1 MALLE
6 VNNLQV
12 NYGVIRAIKGISF
25 EVNEGEIVSLIGAN
39 GAGKTTT
46 MQSIMGLIPI
56 KDGTVTYDGKVIN
69 KIPGH
74 KLVPMGMSQVPEG
87 RRVFQ
92 ELTVYENLVM
102 GAYTQKDKAKI
113 NETLEEVVEYFPRLK
128 ERFNQLAGT
137 LSGGEQQMC
146 AIGRGMMT
154 RPKMMILDEPSL
166 GLAPVIVD
174 QIFEI
179 LKRLR
184 AEENLTVLLVE
195 QNAQLA
201 LENSDRAYVL
211 ENGQVSVTGPAE
223 ELLHSEAIQKAYLG
237 L

>member
-1 MALLE
+1 MLK
-6 VNNLQV
+6 VNDICSF
-12 NYGVIRAIKGISF
+12 YGDVQILHG
-25 EVNEGEIVSLIGAN
+25 VSLDVKAGEMVTLLGSN
-39 GAGKTTT
+39 GAGKSTT
-46 MQSIMGLIPI
+46 IKAICNINPI
-56 KDGTVTYDGKVIN
+56 KTGEIIFDGQPI
-69 KIPGH
+69 H
-74 KLVPMGMSQVPEG
+74 KLPAYKLPDLGIALIPEG
-87 RRVFQ
+87 RHLFPAMSVKD
-92 ELTVYENLVM
+92 NLLM
-102 GAYTQKDKAKI
+102 GAYTQSDKAQI
-113 NETLEEVVEYFPRLK
+113 NRTLEEVVEYFPRLK
-128 ERFNQLAGT
+128 ERFNQTAGT

-154 RPKMMILDEPSL
+154 RPKLMILDEPSL

-211 ENGQVSVTGPAE
+211 ENGQISVSGPAE

>member
-1 MALLE
+1 M
-6 VNNLQV
+6 LQV
-12 NYGVIRAIKGISF
+12 NNICSFYGDVQILHG
-25 EVNEGEIVSLIGAN
+25 VSLEVKAGEMVTLLGSN
-39 GAGKTTT
+39 GAGKSTT
-46 MQSIMGLIPI
+46 I
-56 KDGTVTYDGKVIN
+56 KAICNIN
-69 KIPGH
+69 PVKSGEIIFNGQEIH
-74 KLVPMGMSQVPEG
+74 KLPAYKLPDLGIALIPEG
-87 RRVFQ
+87 RHLFPSMSVKD
-92 ELTVYENLVM
+92 NLLM

-174 QIFEI
+174 QIFDI

-184 AEENLTVLLVE
+184 TEENLTVLLVE

>member
-1 MALLE
+1 M
-6 VNNLQV
+6 LQV
-12 NYGVIRAIKGISF
+12 NNICSFYGDVQILHG
-25 EVNEGEIVSLIGAN
+25 VSLEVKAGEMVTLLGSN
-39 GAGKTTT
+39 GAGKSTT
-46 MQSIMGLIPI
+46 I
-56 KDGTVTYDGKVIN
+56 KAICNIN
-69 KIPGH
+69 PVKSGEIIFGGQAIH
-74 KLVPMGMSQVPEG
+74 KLPAYKLPDLGIALIPEG
-87 RRVFQ
+87 RHLFPSMSVKD
-92 ELTVYENLVM
+92 NLLM

>member
-1 MALLE
+1 MLKVNDICSFYGDVQILHGVSLE
-6 VNNLQV
+6 VK
-12 NYGVIRAIKGISF
+12 A
-25 EVNEGEIVSLIGAN
+25 GEMVTLLGSN
-39 GAGKTTT
+39 GAGKSTTIKAICNINPVKSGEIIFND
-46 MQSIMGLIPI
+46 QPI
-56 KDGTVTYDGKVIN
+56 
-69 KIPGH
+69 H
-74 KLVPMGMSQVPEG
+74 KLPAYKLPDLGIALIPEG
-87 RRVFQ
+87 RHLFPAMSVKD
-92 ELTVYENLVM
+92 NLLM

-174 QIFEI
+174 QIFDI

-211 ENGQVSVTGPAE
+211 ENGQVSVTGPAK

>member
-1 MALLE
+1 M
-6 VNNLQV
+6 LQV
-12 NYGVIRAIKGISF
+12 NNICSFYGDVQILHG
-25 EVNEGEIVSLIGAN
+25 VSLEVKAGEMVTLLGSN
-39 GAGKTTT
+39 GAGKSTT
-46 MQSIMGLIPI
+46 I
-56 KDGTVTYDGKVIN
+56 KAICNINPVKSGEILFDGQAI
-69 KIPGH
+69 H
-74 KLVPMGMSQVPEG
+74 KLPAYKLPDLGIALIPEG
-87 RRVFQ
+87 RHLFPSMSVKD
-92 ELTVYENLVM
+92 NLLM

-113 NETLEEVVEYFPRLK
+113 AETLDEVVEYFPRLK

-174 QIFEI
+174 QIFDI

>member
-1 MALLE
+1 M
-6 VNNLQV
+6 LQV
-12 NYGVIRAIKGISF
+12 NNICSFYGDVQILHG
-25 EVNEGEIVSLIGAN
+25 VSLEVKAGEMVTLLGSN
-39 GAGKTTT
+39 GAGKSTTIKAICNINPVKSGEIIFGG
-46 MQSIMGLIPI
+46 QPI
-56 KDGTVTYDGKVIN
+56 
-69 KIPGH
+69 H
-74 KLVPMGMSQVPEG
+74 KLPAYKLPDLGIALIPEG
-87 RRVFQ
+87 RHLFPSMSVKD
-92 ELTVYENLVM
+92 NLLM

-174 QIFEI
+174 QIFDI

>member
-1 MALLE
+1 M
-6 VNNLQV
+6 LQV
-12 NYGVIRAIKGISF
+12 NNICSFYGDVQILHG
-25 EVNEGEIVSLIGAN
+25 VSLEVKAGEMVTLLGSN
-39 GAGKTTT
+39 GAGKSTTIKAICNINPVKSGEIIFGG
-46 MQSIMGLIPI
+46 QPI
-56 KDGTVTYDGKVIN
+56 
-69 KIPGH
+69 H
-74 KLVPMGMSQVPEG
+74 KLPAYKLPDLGIALIPEG
-87 RRVFQ
+87 RHLFPSMSVKD
-92 ELTVYENLVM
+92 NLLM

-174 QIFEI
+174 QIFDI

-211 ENGQVSVTGPAE
+211 ETGNIVKEGDAH
-223 ELLHSEAIQKAYLG
+223 LLMNDDDVRKAYLG
-237 L
+237 

>member
-1 MALLE
+1 M
-6 VNNLQV
+6 LQV
-12 NYGVIRAIKGISF
+12 NNICSFYGDVQILHG
-25 EVNEGEIVSLIGAN
+25 VSLEVEAGEMVTLLGSN
-39 GAGKTTT
+39 GAGKSTT
-46 MQSIMGLIPI
+46 I
-56 KDGTVTYDGKVIN
+56 KAICNINPVKSGEILFDGQAI
-69 KIPGH
+69 H
-74 KLVPMGMSQVPEG
+74 KLPAYKLPDLGIALIPEG
-87 RRVFQ
+87 RHLFPSMSVKD
-92 ELTVYENLVM
+92 NLLM

-113 NETLEEVVEYFPRLK
+113 AETLDEVVEYFPRLK

-174 QIFEI
+174 QIFDI

>member
-1 MALLE
+1 MLKVNDICSFYGDVQILHGVSLE
-6 VNNLQV
+6 VK
-12 NYGVIRAIKGISF
+12 A
-25 EVNEGEIVSLIGAN
+25 GEMVTLLGSN
-39 GAGKTTT
+39 GAGKSTTIKAICNINPVKSGEIIFND
-46 MQSIMGLIPI
+46 QPI
-56 KDGTVTYDGKVIN
+56 
-69 KIPGH
+69 H
-74 KLVPMGMSQVPEG
+74 KLPAYKLPDLGIALIPEG
-87 RRVFQ
+87 RHLFPAMSVKD
-92 ELTVYENLVM
+92 NLLM

-128 ERFNQLAGT
+128 ERFNQTAGT

-154 RPKMMILDEPSL
+154 RPKLMILDEPSL

-184 AEENLTVLLVE
+184 EEENLTVLLVE

-211 ENGQVSVTGPAE
+211 ENGQISVTGPAE

>member
-1 MALLE
+1 M
-6 VNNLQV
+6 LQV
-12 NYGVIRAIKGISF
+12 NNICSFYGDVQILHG
-25 EVNEGEIVSLIGAN
+25 VSLEVKAGEMVTLLGSN
-39 GAGKTTT
+39 GAGKSTT
-46 MQSIMGLIPI
+46 I
-56 KDGTVTYDGKVIN
+56 KAICNIN
-69 KIPGH
+69 PVKSGEIIFNGQAIH
-74 KLVPMGMSQVPEG
+74 KLPAYKLPDLGISLIPEG
-87 RRVFQ
+87 RHLFPSMSVKD
-92 ELTVYENLVM
+92 NLLM
-102 GAYTQKDKAKI
+102 GAYTQKDKVKI

-211 ENGQVSVTGPAE
+211 ENGQISVTGPAE

>member
-1 MALLE
+1 MLKVNDICSFYGDVQILHGVSLE
-6 VNNLQV
+6 VK
-12 NYGVIRAIKGISF
+12 A
-25 EVNEGEIVSLIGAN
+25 GEMVTLLGSN
-39 GAGKTTT
+39 GAGKSTT
-46 MQSIMGLIPI
+46 IKGICNINPI
-56 KDGTVTYDGKVIN
+56 KSGEIIFNDKPI
-69 KIPGH
+69 H
-74 KLVPMGMSQVPEG
+74 KLPAYKLPDLGIALIPEG
-87 RRVFQ
+87 RHLFPAMSVKD
-92 ELTVYENLVM
+92 NLLM
-102 GAYTQKDKAKI
+102 GAYTQNDKAQI
-113 NETLEEVVEYFPRLK
+113 NQTLEEVVEYFPRLK
-128 ERFNQLAGT
+128 ERFNQTAGT

-154 RPKMMILDEPSL
+154 RPKLMILDEPSL
-166 GLAPVIVD
+166 GLAPVIVN

-184 AEENLTVLLVE
+184 KEENLTVLLVE

-211 ENGQVSVTGPAE
+211 ENGQISVSGPAD

>member
-1 MALLE
+1 M
-6 VNNLQV
+6 LQV
-12 NYGVIRAIKGISF
+12 NNICSFYGDVQILHG
-25 EVNEGEIVSLIGAN
+25 VSLEVKAGEMVTLLGSN
-39 GAGKTTT
+39 GAGKSTTIKAICNINPVRSGEIIFGG
-46 MQSIMGLIPI
+46 QPI
-56 KDGTVTYDGKVIN
+56 
-69 KIPGH
+69 H
-74 KLVPMGMSQVPEG
+74 KLPAYKLPDLGIALIPEG
-87 RRVFQ
+87 RHLFPSMSVKD
-92 ELTVYENLVM
+92 NLLM
-102 GAYTQKDKAKI
+102 GAYTQKDKGKI

-211 ENGQVSVTGPAE
+211 ENGQVSVSGPAE

>member
-1 MALLE
+1 MLQVNNICSFYGDVQILHGVSLE
-6 VNNLQV
+6 VNAGEMVTLLGSNCA
-12 NYGVIRAIKGISF
+12 GKSTTIKGICNINPIKS
-25 EVNEGEIVSLIGAN
+25 GEIIFRD
-39 GAGKTTT
+39 
-46 MQSIMGLIPI
+46 QPI
-56 KDGTVTYDGKVIN
+56 
-69 KIPGH
+69 H
-74 KLVPMGMSQVPEG
+74 KLPAYKLPDLGIALIPEG
-87 RRVFQ
+87 RHLFPAMSVKD
-92 ELTVYENLVM
+92 NLLM
-102 GAYTQKDKAKI
+102 GAYTQSDKAQI
-113 NETLEEVVEYFPRLK
+113 AETLEEVVEYFPRLK
-128 ERFNQLAGT
+128 ERFNQTAGT

-154 RPKMMILDEPSL
+154 RPKLMILDEPSL
-166 GLAPVIVD
+166 GLAPVIVN

-184 AEENLTVLLVE
+184 KEENLTVLLVE

-211 ENGQVSVTGPAE
+211 ENGQISVSGPAE

>member
-1 MALLE
+1 M
-6 VNNLQV
+6 LQV
-12 NYGVIRAIKGISF
+12 NNICSFYGDVQILHGVSM
-25 EVNEGEIVSLIGAN
+25 EVKAGEMVTLLGSN
-39 GAGKTTT
+39 GAGKSTT
-46 MQSIMGLIPI
+46 I
-56 KDGTVTYDGKVIN
+56 KAICNIN
-69 KIPGH
+69 PVKSGEIIFNGQAIH
-74 KLVPMGMSQVPEG
+74 KLPAYKLPDLGIALIPEG
-87 RRVFQ
+87 RHLFPSMSVKD
-92 ELTVYENLVM
+92 NLLM

-174 QIFEI
+174 QIFDI

>member
-1 MALLE
+1 M
-6 VNNLQV
+6 LQV
-12 NYGVIRAIKGISF
+12 NNICSFYGDVQILHG
-25 EVNEGEIVSLIGAN
+25 VSLEVKAGEMVTLLGSN
-39 GAGKTTT
+39 GAGKSTTIKAICNINPVKSGEIIFDG
-46 MQSIMGLIPI
+46 QPI
-56 KDGTVTYDGKVIN
+56 
-69 KIPGH
+69 H
-74 KLVPMGMSQVPEG
+74 KLPAYKLPDLGISLIPEG
-87 RRVFQ
+87 RHLFPSMSVKD
-92 ELTVYENLVM
+92 NLLM
-102 GAYTQKDKAKI
+102 GAYTQKDKVKI
-113 NETLEEVVEYFPRLK
+113 NETLDEVVEYFPRLK

-174 QIFEI
+174 QIFDI

-184 AEENLTVLLVE
+184 KEENLTVLLVE

>member
-1 MALLE
+1 MLKVNDICSFYGDVQILHGVSLE
-6 VNNLQV
+6 VK
-12 NYGVIRAIKGISF
+12 A
-25 EVNEGEIVSLIGAN
+25 GEMVTLLGSN
-39 GAGKTTT
+39 GAGKSTT
-46 MQSIMGLIPI
+46 IKAICNINPI
-56 KDGTVTYDGKVIN
+56 KTGEIIFDGQPI
-69 KIPGH
+69 H
-74 KLVPMGMSQVPEG
+74 KLPAYKLPDLGIALIPEG
-87 RRVFQ
+87 RHLFPAMSVKD
-92 ELTVYENLVM
+92 NLLM
-102 GAYTQKDKAKI
+102 GAYTQNDKAQI
-113 NETLEEVVEYFPRLK
+113 NRTLEEVVEYFPRLK
-128 ERFNQLAGT
+128 ERFNQTAGT

-154 RPKMMILDEPSL
+154 RPKLMILDEPSL

-174 QIFEI
+174 QIFDI

-184 AEENLTVLLVE
+184 KEENLTVLLVE

-211 ENGQVSVTGPAE
+211 ENGQISVSGPAD

>member
-1 MALLE
+1 MLK
-6 VNNLQV
+6 VNDICSF
-12 NYGVIRAIKGISF
+12 YGDVQILHG
-25 EVNEGEIVSLIGAN
+25 VSLDVKPGEMVTLLGSN
-39 GAGKTTT
+39 GAGKSTT
-46 MQSIMGLIPI
+46 IKAICNINPI
-56 KDGTVTYDGKVIN
+56 KSGEIIFDGQPI
-69 KIPGH
+69 H
-74 KLVPMGMSQVPEG
+74 KLPAYKLPDLGIALIPEG
-87 RRVFQ
+87 RHLFPAMSVKD
-92 ELTVYENLVM
+92 NLLM
-102 GAYTQKDKAKI
+102 GAYTQSDKAQI
-113 NETLEEVVEYFPRLK
+113 NQTLEEVVEYFPRLK
-128 ERFNQLAGT
+128 ERFNQTAGT

-154 RPKMMILDEPSL
+154 RPKLMILDEPSL

-184 AEENLTVLLVE
+184 KEENLTVLLVE

-211 ENGQVSVTGPAE
+211 EKGQISVTGPAE

>member
-1 MALLE
+1 MLKVNNICSFYGDVQILHGVSLE
-6 VNNLQV
+6 VK
-12 NYGVIRAIKGISF
+12 A
-25 EVNEGEIVSLIGAN
+25 GEMVTLLGSN
-39 GAGKTTT
+39 GAGKSTT
-46 MQSIMGLIPI
+46 IKGICNINPI
-56 KDGTVTYDGKVIN
+56 KSGEIIFRDQPI
-69 KIPGH
+69 H
-74 KLVPMGMSQVPEG
+74 KLPAYKLPDLGISLIPEG
-87 RRVFQ
+87 RHLFPAMSVKD
-92 ELTVYENLVM
+92 NLLM
-102 GAYTQKDKAKI
+102 GAYTQSDKAQI
-113 NETLEEVVEYFPRLK
+113 AETLEEVVEYFPRLK
-128 ERFNQLAGT
+128 ERFNQTAGT

-154 RPKMMILDEPSL
+154 RPKLMILDEPSL
-166 GLAPVIVD
+166 GLAPVIVN

-184 AEENLTVLLVE
+184 EEENLTVLLVE

-211 ENGQVSVTGPAE
+211 ENGQISVSGPAE

>member
-1 MALLE
+1 M
-6 VNNLQV
+6 LQV
-12 NYGVIRAIKGISF
+12 NNICSFYGDVQILHG
-25 EVNEGEIVSLIGAN
+25 VSLEVKAGEMVTLLGSN
-39 GAGKTTT
+39 GAGKSTT
-46 MQSIMGLIPI
+46 I
-56 KDGTVTYDGKVIN
+56 KAICNINPVKSGEILFDGQAI
-69 KIPGH
+69 H
-74 KLVPMGMSQVPEG
+74 KLPAYKLPDLGIALIPEG
-87 RRVFQ
+87 RHLFPSMSVKD
-92 ELTVYENLVM
+92 NLLM

-174 QIFEI
+174 QIFDI

>member
-1 MALLE
+1 M
-6 VNNLQV
+6 LQV
-12 NYGVIRAIKGISF
+12 NNICSFYGDVQILHG
-25 EVNEGEIVSLIGAN
+25 VSLEVKAGEMVTLLGSN
-39 GAGKTTT
+39 GAGKSTTIKAICNINPVKSGEIIFDG
-46 MQSIMGLIPI
+46 QPI
-56 KDGTVTYDGKVIN
+56 
-69 KIPGH
+69 H
-74 KLVPMGMSQVPEG
+74 KLPAYKLPDLGISLIPEG
-87 RRVFQ
+87 RHLFPSMSVKD
-92 ELTVYENLVM
+92 NLLM
-102 GAYTQKDKAKI
+102 GAYTQKDKVKI
-113 NETLEEVVEYFPRLK
+113 NETLDEVVEYFPRLK

-174 QIFEI
+174 QIFDI

-211 ENGQVSVTGPAE
+211 ENGQVSVNGPAE

>member
-1 MALLE
+1 MLK
-6 VNNLQV
+6 VNDICSF
-12 NYGVIRAIKGISF
+12 YGDVQILHG
-25 EVNEGEIVSLIGAN
+25 VSLDVKAGEMVTLLGSN
-39 GAGKTTT
+39 GAGKSTT
-46 MQSIMGLIPI
+46 IKAICNINPI
-56 KDGTVTYDGKVIN
+56 KTGEIIFNDQPI
-69 KIPGH
+69 H
-74 KLVPMGMSQVPEG
+74 KLPAYKLPDLGIALIPEG
-87 RRVFQ
+87 RHLFPAMSVKD
-92 ELTVYENLVM
+92 NLLM
-102 GAYTQKDKAKI
+102 GAYTQSDKAQI
-113 NETLEEVVEYFPRLK
+113 AQTLEEVVEYFPRLK
-128 ERFNQLAGT
+128 ERFNQTAGT

-154 RPKMMILDEPSL
+154 RPKLMILDEPSL
-166 GLAPVIVD
+166 GLAPVIVN

-184 AEENLTVLLVE
+184 KEENLTVLLVE

-211 ENGQVSVTGPAE
+211 ENGQISVSGPAE

>member
-1 MALLE
+1 M
-6 VNNLQV
+6 LQV
-12 NYGVIRAIKGISF
+12 NNICSFYGDVQILHG
-25 EVNEGEIVSLIGAN
+25 VSLEVKAGEMVTLLGSN
-39 GAGKTTT
+39 GAGKSTTIKAICNINPVKSGEIIFDGQAIHK
-46 MQSIMGLIPI
+46 MPAYKLPDLGIALI
-56 KDGTVTYDGKVIN
+56 
-69 KIPGH
+69 
-74 KLVPMGMSQVPEG
+74 PEG
-87 RRVFQ
+87 RHLFPSMSVKD
-92 ELTVYENLVM
+92 NLLM
-102 GAYTQKDKAKI
+102 GAYTQKDKVQI
-113 NETLEEVVEYFPRLK
+113 NQTLEEVVEYFPRLK
-128 ERFNQLAGT
+128 ERFSQLAGT

-174 QIFEI
+174 QIFDI

-211 ENGQVSVTGPAE
+211 ENGQISVSGPAE

>member
-1 MALLE
+1 MLKVNDICSFYGDVQILHGVSLE
-6 VNNLQV
+6 VK
-12 NYGVIRAIKGISF
+12 A
-25 EVNEGEIVSLIGAN
+25 GEMVTLLGSN
-39 GAGKTTT
+39 GAGKSTT
-46 MQSIMGLIPI
+46 IKGICNINPI
-56 KDGTVTYDGKVIN
+56 KSGEILFNDQPI
-69 KIPGH
+69 H
-74 KLVPMGMSQVPEG
+74 KLPAYKLPDLGIALIPEG
-87 RRVFQ
+87 RHLFPAM
-92 ELTVYENLVM
+92 TVKDNLLM
-102 GAYTQKDKAKI
+102 GAYTQNDKAQI
-113 NETLEEVVEYFPRLK
+113 AETLEEVVEYFPRLK
-128 ERFNQLAGT
+128 ERFNQTAGT

-154 RPKMMILDEPSL
+154 RPKLMILDEPSL

-174 QIFEI
+174 QIFDI

-184 AEENLTVLLVE
+184 KEENLTVLLVE

-211 ENGQVSVTGPAE
+211 ENGQISVAGPAE

>member
-1 MALLE
+1 M
-6 VNNLQV
+6 LQV
-12 NYGVIRAIKGISF
+12 NNICSFYGDVQILHG
-25 EVNEGEIVSLIGAN
+25 VSLEVKAGEMVTLLGSN
-39 GAGKTTT
+39 GAGKSTTIKAICNINPVKSGEIIFDG
-46 MQSIMGLIPI
+46 QPI
-56 KDGTVTYDGKVIN
+56 
-69 KIPGH
+69 H
-74 KLVPMGMSQVPEG
+74 KLPAYKLPDLGISLIPEG
-87 RRVFQ
+87 RHLFPSMSVKD
-92 ELTVYENLVM
+92 NLLM
-102 GAYTQKDKAKI
+102 GAYTQKDKVKI
-113 NETLEEVVEYFPRLK
+113 NETLDEVVEYFPRLK

-174 QIFEI
+174 QIFDI

-184 AEENLTVLLVE
+184 KEENLTVLLVE

-211 ENGQVSVTGPAE
+211 ENGQVSVNGPAE